1 MQKIEQRI
9 YNKEQVRQLL
19 TARLEER
26 REKKDKRFAS
36 RAIADRIGSRAG
48 TVNNLMNGNPV
59 GEDLL
64 ILIGR
69 DLGLRF
75 ELQKRE
81 ENGQVVT
88 TFVLVGTT
96 QPDEETP
103 EPLTA

>member
-1 MQKIEQRI
+1 
-9 YNKEQVRQLL
+9 
-19 TARLEER
+19 
-26 REKKDKRFAS
+26 
-36 RAIADRIGSRAG
+36 
-48 TVNNLMNGNPV
+48 MNGNPV

-88 TFVLVGTT
+88 TFYNTGVADWL
-96 QPDEETP
+96 EE
-103 EPLTA
+103 E

>member
-1 MQKIEQRI
+1 
-9 YNKEQVRQLL
+9 
-19 TARLEER
+19 
-26 REKKDKRFAS
+26 
-36 RAIADRIGSRAG
+36 
-48 TVNNLMNGNPV
+48 MNGNPV
-59 GEDLL
+59 GEYLL